1 MTPAV
6 PPIGRASERAAAAAV
21 LEGARSGR
29 GALLLVEGEAGM
41 GKSTLTAELTA
52 SAAASGFLALTA
64 SGIAF
69 ERSFP
74 FGMVMRLLR
83 SARVH
88 GVERIAGHLEG
99 VSPLGRDI
107 SFQVVEQVVQV
118 LESAA
123 ARQPVLVL
131 AEDVQWVDD
140 LSVTTLSRL
149 AELALH
155 VPLVLVCTSRTAE
168 TRLTHVLERVD
179 HPAVSRLVLQPL
191 DEAAVLQLVSSSLG
205 AAPGPNL
212 QGKLRGAAGNP
223 MYVLELV
230 GHLHREGALVI
241 SDGSV
246 EIRSSALPSSL
257 RTMLLRRLDHLDD
270 SVLEVLRTGA
280 VLSSGL
286 DGDELAAVLDR
297 SQLEVLR
304 CLQTA
309 RVEGVLVESERG
321 LHFHHDLIREALYDD
336 MPDVVRRLVHGQIA
350 RVLVERGAEPGR
362 VVTHLLLGSG
372 VGDTAAAQA
381 MVDTAARLAAA
392 AAPEAVTLLER
403 VLEIVPAG
411 SGLRQ
416 RAQADLAWIATW
428 AGQPERGERLATGLL
443 RADPGPEVRPRAA
456 RALVRALM
464 LQGKFDDLRPQL
476 GELLRDASLSPAARA
491 ELVAEAALMASGPP
505 DQHDYAESLAT
516 EVLASDASQTGRC
529 IALCALSYLRNFH
542 GDVDASIEY
551 AREALSVALSSRAN
565 EALLHAPH
573 YYLAGSLM
581 FVDELEEAEQLY
593 RDGTQVAEQFG
604 APWSLAVFH
613 MLWGH
618 LHLYAGRWDDGV
630 AELEAAARLADQL
643 GTRLQIIPTLALL
656 VTVSLHRGEP
666 EIARGHLDAMTQLAD
681 STPLSP
687 YYVPW
692 ARAVYAHLTGDHA
705 TAQREAALLHR
716 VLRATDHLFAY
727 RVAGPDLVRIFL
739 AHGEHEAAG
748 EVARILAALVPGHPA
763 VTPAATSLWAQ
774 AVVAADADMALAAV
788 AEYRMGPRPIE
799 TAWAMEDAAVL
810 LEPRDR
816 ESARDLLEQACA
828 TYADAGL
835 RLDLRRAEA
844 TLRTWGVRRGR
855 RSRHTRAT
863 SGWEALTTTELEVAA
878 LVAEGLSNPAAA
890 QRMYISRRTV
900 DAHLSHIYTK
910 LGMVSRTQL
919 AAEVVRRRAM
929 DEGPS
934 VAS

>member
-1 MTPAV
+1 MAAAV
-6 PPIGRASERAAAAAV
+6 SPIGRANERAAAAAV
-21 LEGARSGR
+21 LDDARSGL

-41 GKSTLTAELTA
+41 GKSTLTAELTVT
-52 SAAASGFLALTA
+52 AAASGFLTFTA

-74 FGMVMRLLR
+74 FGMAMRLLR
-83 SARVH
+83 SAHVD
-88 GVERIAGHLEG
+88 GVERIAGLLEG
-99 VSPLGRDI
+99 ASPLASDVP
-107 SFQVVEQVVQV
+107 FQVVEQVVQV
-118 LESAA
+118 LDAA
-123 ARQPVLVL
+123 AVRQPVLVL

-149 AELALH
+149 AERALH
-155 VPLVLVCTSRTAE
+155 VPLVLVCTSRTSEA
-168 TRLTHVLERVD
+168 RLAHVLERVD

-191 DEAAVLQLVSSSLG
+191 DEEAVRELVSSSLG
-205 AAPGPNL
+205 ATPGPNL
-212 QGKLRGAAGNP
+212 QEKLRGAAGNP

-241 SDGSV
+241 SGGSV
-246 EIRSSALPSSL
+246 ELRTSALPSSL

-280 VLSSGL
+280 VLSSAL

-297 SQLEVLR
+297 GQLEVLR
-304 CLQTA
+304 CLQTVRA
-309 RVEGVLVESERG
+309 EGVLVDSERG
-321 LHFHHDLIREALYDD
+321 LHFRHDLIREALYDD

-350 RVLVERGAEPGR
+350 RVLLERGAEPGR

-372 VGDTAAAQA
+372 VGDTVAAQA

-392 AAPEAVTLLER
+392 SAPEATTLLER

-411 SGLRQ
+411 SGLHQ

-476 GELLRDASLSPAARA
+476 EGLLRDASLSPEARA

-551 AREALSVALSSRAN
+551 ARQALSVALSSRAD

-666 EIARGHLDAMTQLAD
+666 EIARGHLDAMAQLAD

-692 ARAVYAHLTGDHA
+692 ARAVHAHLTGDHA
-705 TAQREAALLHR
+705 TAQREAVLLHR

-727 RVAGPDLVRIFL
+727 RIVGPDLVRIFL
-739 AHGEHEAAG
+739 AHGEHEAAV
-748 EVARILAALVPGHPA
+748 EVARILAELVPGHPA
-763 VTPAATSLWAQ
+763 ATPRAAALWAQ
-774 AVVAADADMALAAV
+774 AVVAADADTALAAV

-810 LEPRDR
+810 LEPRGR
-816 ESARDLLEQACA
+816 ETARALLEEACA

-919 AAEVVRRRAM
+919 AAEVVRRRATG
-929 DEGPS
+929 DGPS